1 MVTRIIG
8 LSVFLFAGSAL
19 SAGVG
24 VQVDL
29 NPIVPL
35 GKKPTLNVVIKDRLK
50 LIEVRLKRS
59 DGTVI
64 TRKHKNPRRGT
75 RVRFALPQPEGTQHY
90 TGELTVHFKN
100 GFTGKIPL
108 EFDASVHG
116 PLKIK
121 VSDNDLDL
129 NARTLKLTV
138 SRPCVRVAYTI
149 IGVNGKR
156 LAREEELFE
165 TPRTAGQ
172 PFEIPLL
179 GKEGAILKISLTAYD
194 EQGFFQA
201 IDLFP
206 WKVEIP
212 HEDVVF
218 ASGKAKI
225 IASERPKLDAAIRL
239 IKPQVKVAKRWA
251 PVKLFV
257 VGHTDTVGDAASN
270 RALSLKRARAIARYF
285 RTKARLKIPVRY
297 AGLGEDRLKVQTA
310 DETDEAANRRAEY
323 YLAIQP
329 PLSGVRWH

>member
-1 MVTRIIG
+1 MVIRLIALGTLL
-8 LSVFLFAGSAL
+8 LSASVVA
-19 SAGVG
+19 AGVG

-35 GKKPTLNVVIKDRLK
+35 GKKPTLNVVIKDKLK

-116 PLKIK
+116 PLKIA
-121 VSDNDLDL
+121 VDPDGLDL
-129 NARTLKLTV
+129 KNRRLKLRV

-149 IGVNGKR
+149 IGVTGAQ

-165 TPRTAGQ
+165 TPRSADT

-179 GKEGAILKISLTAYD
+179 GKDGTILKISVTAYD

-218 ASGKAKI
+218 ASGKAAI
-225 IASERPKLDAAIRL
+225 VGTERPKLDAAIKL

-251 PVKLFV
+251 PVKLYV
-257 VGHTDTVGDAASN
+257 VGHTDTVGDPASN
-270 RALSLKRARAIARYF
+270 RALSLKRAKAIAKYL
-285 RTKARLKIPVRY
+285 KKKGRLRIPIRV
-297 AGLGEDRLKVQTA
+297 AGVGEDRLKIKTD